1 MFWVGKNV
9 AVHSVALQKL
19 LSCVHLQ
26 DTNLTKNSMDDEKVA
41 EEGAAEQSV
50 PVEPS
55 LSDTPASESAQEPVE
70 KVEQDAE

>member
-1 MFWVGKNV
+1 
-9 AVHSVALQKL
+9 
-19 LSCVHLQ
+19 
-26 DTNLTKNSMDDEKVA
+26 MDDEKVA